1 MLVKSGLA
9 HSAHVRKTA
18 ASLDRAGYEVFVLGA
33 VRNEGS
39 PSGWKQ
45 EDGFRSR
52 VVAAPELAPS
62 RRAERAAARHK
73 RLERRRDL
81 AAARLAESGGGLRRR
96 ALRWRHDRLR
106 RAAERARETAKR
118 DRAEAKARRQLE
130 DPLNLRRYEAAWW
143 PLVRELRPDVVH
155 AFDVSG
161 MGVARRAKR
170 LGARFLYEAHEPK
183 RHVADTEREEAERR
197 QAVLYA
203 AEADALI
210 AVTEPLA
217 EVLVEQLGLP
227 QPPPLVHCTPVLD
240 PGEPPPWG
248 LREAA
253 GVGEDTPLL
262 VFAGLLAR
270 RRRTEV
276 VLEAMTLLPDVHFAL
291 VVREDDPLTVE
302 LLGRGRE
309 LGVAERV
316 HVVPKVPPR
325 AVSPFIAAADVGV
338 IPYNRSAGKDLVL
351 GNKLFEYLHAG
362 LPMVV
367 SDCTAQAE
375 FVRRYGLG
383 ESAPTDDPEAWAEAI
398 RRVLEMPRYSDR
410 TEEWEALKREWSWE
424 RQEQALLGVYRE
436 LTGVSRS

>member
-1 MLVKSGLA
+1 MLTGMRFARRFRGPRDRPRVVMLVKSGLA

-62 RRAERAAARHK
+62 RRAER
-73 RLERRRDL
+73 
-81 AAARLAESGGGLRRR
+81 GGGLRRR

-338 IPYNRSAGKDLVL
+338 IPYNRSAG
-351 GNKLFEYLHAG
+351 
-362 LPMVV
+362 
-367 SDCTAQAE
+367 
-375 FVRRYGLG
+375 
-383 ESAPTDDPEAWAEAI
+383 
-398 RRVLEMPRYSDR
+398 
-410 TEEWEALKREWSWE
+410 
-424 RQEQALLGVYRE
+424 
-436 LTGVSRS
+436 